1 VESIHQFVCEGIDGE
16 KINFADF
23 KGRKVLVVN
32 VASECG
38 FTPQYQQLQELY
50 LEFQD
55 KLMIVGFPSNQ
66 FGGQEP
72 GTDEEIKAF
81 CEKRYGVSFSLSAK
95 TKVTGP
101 EAHEVYQWLSEQARI
116 NNLDPQVHWNFQKY
130 LLDENGRLIA
140 VFPSS
145 ITPQDDQILSYF

>member
-145 ITPQDDQILSYF
+145 ITPLDDQILSYF

>member
-1 VESIHQFVCEGIDGE
+1 MNSIHQFKCEGIDGE
-16 KINFADF
+16 KIDFAGF
-23 KGRKVLVVN
+23 KGKKVLVVN

-72 GTDEEIKAF
+72 GTNEEIFSF
-81 CEKRYGVSFSLSAK
+81 CQAKYGVSFPLAAK

-101 EAHEVYQWLSEQARI
+101 EAHAVYKWLSEQARKKG
-116 NNLDPQVHWNFQKY
+116 LDDQVHWNFHKY
-130 LLDENGRLIA
+130 LLDENGALLA

-145 ITPQDDQILSYF
+145 LTPLDEQILDYF

>member
-130 LLDENGRLIA
+130 LLDENGRLVA

-145 ITPQDDQILSYF
+145 ITPLDDQILSYI

>member
-130 LLDENGRLIA
+130 LLDENGRLVA

-145 ITPQDDQILSYF
+145 ITPLDDQILSYF

>member
-130 LLDENGRLIA
+130 LLDENGRLVA

-145 ITPQDDQILSYF
+145 ITPLDNQILSYI